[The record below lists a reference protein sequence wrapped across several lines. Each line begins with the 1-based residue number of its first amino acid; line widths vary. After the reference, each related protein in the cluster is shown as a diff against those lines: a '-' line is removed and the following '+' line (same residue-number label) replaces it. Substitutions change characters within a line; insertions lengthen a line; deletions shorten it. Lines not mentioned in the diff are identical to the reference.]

1 MKVDFTHL
9 MLVVDLEWEKTL
21 KKGFPSKEGRMRKRG
36 LAPEFGQRSL
46 RVGEKERES
55 PLPLRA

>member
-1 MKVDFTHL
+1 MDFTHL

-21 KKGFPSKEGRMRKRG
+21 KKGFFPSKEGRMRKRG
-36 LAPEFGQRSL
+36 LEPEFGQRSL
-46 RVGEKERES
+46 CVGEKERES